1 MGYNNDIRQTHIH
14 SREAREE
21 AMRCAILPA
30 AKVAI
35 TSHIVRA
42 FAAAAAA
49 ANDDDADD
57 DEDGDAVTL
66 VCWYTFA
73 SQPGENV

>member
-1 MGYNNDIRQTHIH
+1 
-14 SREAREE
+14 
-21 AMRCAILPA
+21 MRCAILPA

-57 DEDGDAVTL
+57 DEDDEDDENALTL